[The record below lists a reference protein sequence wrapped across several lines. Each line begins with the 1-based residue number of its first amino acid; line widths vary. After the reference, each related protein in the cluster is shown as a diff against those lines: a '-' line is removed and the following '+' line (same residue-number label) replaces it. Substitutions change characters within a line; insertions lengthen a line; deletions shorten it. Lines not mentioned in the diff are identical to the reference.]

1 MNENLLETKY
11 DVTKKNRFLN
21 FYESNKI
28 LIYSIIFIIIFS
40 VSSLFVYN
48 SIVEKKK
55 IKISNDYVQAKIYLE
70 LNQKDK
76 AKSVLEKIVLSN
88 NSTYSTLSLFLL
100 LEENLVK
107 DDNEMISFFDHVIE
121 NNKFEEELKN
131 LIVLKKAIFQS
142 NFSSEVELLDTTKS
156 IINSD
161 SIWKPHALILIGDYF
176 AAQKQFVKAK
186 EFYSKVLST
195 RNLNQTLYDRT
206 NSRLAIIQNE

>member
-1 MNENLLETKY
+1 MFIGL
-11 DVTKKNRFLN
+11 F
-21 FYESNKI
+21 
-28 LIYSIIFIIIFS
+28 SIH
-40 VSSLFVYN
+40 L
-48 SIVEKKK
+48 
-55 IKISNDYVQAKIYLE
+55 AK
-70 LNQKDK
+70 
-76 AKSVLEKIVLSN
+76 
-88 NSTYSTLSLFLL
+88 L

>member
-21 FYESNKI
+21 FYKSNKI